1 MDHTTSI
8 EDGTDEG
15 HAPTGLIPSFRLG
28 LAQAMHGAAARERER
43 IAEMVAG
50 DAKDHVEKAH
60 ARAVIEAAELRRL
73 ADEDV
78 HAIEA
83 WSATEITRISREAE
97 RRTQQR
103 RADLASYLE
112 LHRAIIATE
121 IAGVETAVVEYSA
134 SLGRFIEELI
144 GSNDPTEIARRAESV
159 PTPPKLDQVRAD
171 ARANAVA
178 AYEDAD
184 DVAAAQMLS
193 ETAADRGVG
202 VMDPGAAGRPGELPL
217 AVDPLQVPEDEVA
230 AATATPAS
238 ADNANGAI
246 RLFRAIAPWTTSSG
260 SPTED
265 DPEAPRS

>member
-50 DAKDHVEKAH
+50 DAQDHVEKAR

-83 WSATEITRISREAE
+83 WSAMEIKRISREAE
-97 RRTQQR
+97 QRTQQR

-121 IAGVETAVVEYSA
+121 IAGVETAVVEYSS

-144 GSNDPTEIARRAESV
+144 GSNDPTESV
-159 PTPPKLDQVRAD
+159 PPPPKLDQVRAD

-193 ETAADRGVG
+193 GTAADPGVG

-230 AATATPAS
+230 AATAAPAS

-246 RLFRAIAPWTTSSG
+246 RLFRAIAPWTTPSG

-265 DPEAPRS
+265 DAEAPRS

>member
-15 HAPTGLIPSFRLG
+15 HEPTGLIPAFRLG

-43 IAEMVAG
+43 IAELVAG
-50 DAKDHVEKAH
+50 DAQDHVEKAH

-83 WSATEITRISREAE
+83 WSATEIKRISREAE

-178 AYEDAD
+178 AYEGLD

-193 ETAADRGVG
+193 ETAAVG
-202 VMDPGAAGRPGELPL
+202 VMDPGSPGRPGELPL

-230 AATATPAS
+230 AANATPAS
-238 ADNANGAI
+238 ADQANGAI

-265 DPEAPRS
+265 DAEAQRS

>member
-15 HAPTGLIPSFRLG
+15 HEPTGLIPAFRLG

-43 IAEMVAG
+43 IAELVAG
-50 DAKDHVEKAH
+50 DAQDHVEKAH

-83 WSATEITRISREAE
+83 WSASEIKRISREAE

-178 AYEDAD
+178 AYEGLD

-193 ETAADRGVG
+193 ETAAVG

-230 AATATPAS
+230 AANATPAS
-238 ADNANGAI
+238 ADQANGAI

-265 DPEAPRS
+265 DAEAQRS